1 MTSFF
6 RKFAAVTAVFLFLMI
21 AAQPPA
27 AHSTSSRPRI
37 DTEAWDIKEPAQGDS
52 TSQLTVIFRLT
63 FGQTHQRAFFAT
75 MSSQKIQQKN
85 QQENGSGVLTQESR
99 TGHTAASIGAAKAK
113 ALTKLL
119 SDFTTDTGYAKPGK
133 YWSCQ
138 YPLDFNFAQKTTL
151 RRCREMLTPAHKKS
165 FSRLVSTLSLEYKR

>member
-6 RKFAAVTAVFLFLMI
+6 RRSAAVTAAFLFLSL
-21 AAQPPA
+21 ATQPV
-27 AHSTSSRPRI
+27 AHSTSSRPRV
-37 DTEAWDIKEPAQGDS
+37 DTEAWDIKEPAPGDS
-52 TSQLTVIFRLT
+52 SSQLTVIFRLN
-63 FGQTHQRAFFAT
+63 FGQTHQRTFFAT
-75 MSSQKIQQKN
+75 MSHQKSLQQSA
-85 QQENGSGVLTQESR
+85 SGVLTQESR

-138 YPLDFNFAQKTTL
+138 YPLDFTFAQKTTL
-151 RRCREMLTPAHKKS
+151 RRCREMLTPEHKKA
-165 FSRLVSTLSLEYKR
+165 FSKLVSTLSFESKR